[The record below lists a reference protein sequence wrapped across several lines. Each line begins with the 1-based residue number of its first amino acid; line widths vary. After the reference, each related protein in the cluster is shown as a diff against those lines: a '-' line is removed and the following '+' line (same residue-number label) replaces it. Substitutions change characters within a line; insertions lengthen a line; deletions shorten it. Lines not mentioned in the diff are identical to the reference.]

1 LFWPDGLHNGNGNW
15 GHSELY
21 VNGNWSQPSI
31 NSRFSFSYIYRANIG
46 YVYANGNGFKGLYR
60 PTGGGINPAE
70 FINVVGEQYGYFVQ
84 WWYGLCNANAKWRYA
99 VVCLLRFID
108 LGLGSRHVQL
118 HGNGC
123 GRMYGEHHDN
133 DYSTFG
139 LGGNGNIND
148 TDTV

>member
-31 NSRFSFSYIYRANIG
+31 NSGEPFSCIYRFNSRDIYDHG
-46 YVYANGNGFKGLYR
+46 DRLKGLYG
-60 PTGGGINPAE
+60 PTGCGINPAE

-123 GRMYGEHHDN
+123 GRMYGEHYDN
-133 DYSTFG
+133 DHSTFG